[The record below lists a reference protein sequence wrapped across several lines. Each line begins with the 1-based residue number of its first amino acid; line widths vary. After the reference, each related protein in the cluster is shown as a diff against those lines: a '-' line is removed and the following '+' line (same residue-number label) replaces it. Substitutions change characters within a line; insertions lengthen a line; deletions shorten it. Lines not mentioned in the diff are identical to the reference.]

1 MPHSHCILI
10 AMKLLTLRTPF
21 ALVFAFSF
29 LIASNLC
36 NSSQAVAQVP
46 PCSQSDGSLG
56 VRWIV
61 NAGSLHGA
69 ASAIPFDQQ
78 RKYFGTP
85 CTFMV
90 AKLKT
95 QPYAQWNSIATITI
109 RSAGE
114 MEHCCSEGAGAVMY
128 DPEKWQFTPEQE
140 QRNPGEYACQI
151 AGIVHAQHRLLIV
164 APAADLV
171 GGGPDRFDRF
181 IHAKIAASM
190 AKCADVYEIQA
201 QGAEF
206 DTRDFV
212 SYVRKAAEQ
221 ARNANP
227 NIVVLAGISTN
238 PMGKKVTANELYACL
253 KAVSDV
259 VSGFWLNIPA
269 GGAACPTCGEPQPEV
284 AAELLEMM
292 KAGMR

>member
-1 MPHSHCILI
+1 
-10 AMKLLTLRTPF
+10 MKLFTLGSPF

-29 LIASNLC
+29 LIASDRC
-36 NSSQAVAQVP
+36 NSSHAAAQVP

-61 NAGSLHGA
+61 NAGTLHRA

-78 RKYFGTP
+78 QQYFGTP

-95 QPYAQWNSIATITI
+95 QPYTEWNSIATISI

-114 MEHCCSEGAGAVMY
+114 IDHCCEAGIGAVMY
-128 DPEKWQFTPEQE
+128 DPEKWQFTPEEE
-140 QRNPGEYACQI
+140 QRNPAEYACKI
-151 AGIVHAQHRLLIV
+151 ADIVHAQHRLLIV

-181 IHAKIAASM
+181 IRAKIAASM

-201 QGAEF
+201 QGAEL
-206 DTRDFV
+206 DTHDFV

-221 ARNANP
+221 ARGANP
-227 NIVVLAGISTN
+227 SIIVLAGISTN
-238 PMGKKVTANELYACL
+238 PTGRSVTAKELLACV

-259 VSGFWLNIPA
+259 VGGYWLNIPS
-269 GGAACPTCGEPQPEV
+269 GGAACPTCGEPKPEV
-284 AAELLEMM
+284 AAELLQMM